1 MVRNYNLNIQY
12 IHLYKNRKIRGKIQ
26 IKALTHDKMETNI
39 NTPIFGILLL
49 KSLIQMKELKK
60 LSMSQMK
67 ENILMILLFFIKKQE
82 IYIKLYN
89 DLNTFW
95 EVLDNERVQFQ
106 LDTASTYYIPYT
118 YLSYEE
124 FSKLH
129 NIINNF
135 YNSQDFLYMPQEIQN
150 IIITFL

>member
-1 MVRNYNLNIQY
+1 LVRNYNLNIQY